1 MVDVSELDQLNKDKV
16 YIIGGLVDH
25 QLRKVTSSVF
35 IKLPYCY
42 YLRGCVRSSI

>member
-1 MVDVSELDQLNKDKV
+1 MESYFIVDVSELDQLDKDKV

-35 IKLPYCY
+35 IELQYCNY
-42 YLRGCVRSSI
+42 